1 MRNLVI
7 LLSVLLI
14 PSSSIADS
22 NESFIDTLANFVT
35 MKPRQL
41 DIKEPVITAKDKKQI
56 ECLAQNIYWEAGLEP
71 YKGQLAVAMVTLRR
85 VASAHFP
92 KTVCGVV
99 KQKHK
104 QTCQFSWWCED
115 NKREKTVNNKFN
127 PKERML
133 LEDVRGVATYAF
145 LNYKDIHDETKGALF
160 YHNTSV
166 DPEWKLKKT
175 TKIGNH
181 IFYRKS

>member
-14 PSSSIADS
+14 PSSSIANSDI
-22 NESFIDTLANFVT
+22 SFIERIANFVS
-35 MKPRQL
+35 MNP
-41 DIKEPVITAKDKKQI
+41 KEPVITKKDKKQI

-71 YKGQLAVAMVTLRR
+71 YKGQLAVAMVTLKR

-99 KQKHK
+99 KQKRK

-115 NKREKTVNNKFN
+115 HKREKTINNKFN
-127 PKERML
+127 PQERML
-133 LEDVRGVATYAF
+133 LEDVRSVATYAF

-166 DPEWKLKKT
+166 NPEWKLKKT

>member
-7 LLSVLLI
+7 LLSVLLV
-14 PSSSIADS
+14 PSSSIANS
-22 NESFIDTLANFVT
+22 EHTFIDKLVSIV
-35 MKPRQL
+35 KPEP
-41 DIKEPVITAKDKKQI
+41 KEPIIQVKDKKQI

-71 YKGQLAVAMVTLRR
+71 YRGQLAVAMVTMRR
-85 VASAHFP
+85 VKSSHFP

-99 KQKHK
+99 KQKVK

-115 NKREKTVNNKFN
+115 AKREKAINNKFN

-133 LEDVRGVATYAF
+133 LEDVRSVAQYAF
-145 LNYKDIHDETKGALF
+145 LHYKDIHDETKGALF

-166 DPEWKLKKT
+166 NPEWKLKRT

-181 IFYRKS
+181 IFYKKG